1 MLRNLRL
8 AWATATIL
16 LYLAVCLYP
25 FKFDPVRNGA
35 VFKAGEE
42 LSFSSRG
49 LARSIQPPDWLDPV
63 IEDSALEIELEFA
76 ASSSLQSGPARIF
89 SISKDKY
96 SRNLTFGQENSD
108 LVIRV
113 RRPSSN
119 FNGTPPYVIPGVFE
133 NGGWHR
139 VALKIRP
146 STIHIVVDDR
156 TVVQEHFEAQTLKT
170 WDPSFGVVFGNE
182 VGGVRPWLGTIRKA
196 TVRFRGKEIDYVS
209 SHILDIPRYYW
220 RFEEATT
227 DNSIVPRF
235 QQFWARP
242 LNIRDLIGNYLGFI
256 PLGGVVF
263 LLLSKRNSL
272 AGAAIICALTSLF
285 IESSQIFLVDRF
297 PQLTDLFFNCLGGL
311 SGAVIARSVLER
323 LTRK

>member
-1 MLRNLRL
+1 MPRNLRFAL
-8 AWATATIL
+8 GTATIL

-25 FKFDPVRNGA
+25 FRFDPVRNGA
-35 VFKAGEE
+35 VLIAGEE
-42 LSFSSRG
+42 LSFSTQG
-49 LARSIQPPDWLDPV
+49 LARSIQPPDWLDSV
-63 IEDSALEIELEFA
+63 IEDSAVEIELEFA

-89 SISKDKY
+89 SISKDKS
-96 SRNLTFGQENSD
+96 SRNLTFGQEGSD
-108 LVIRV
+108 LIIRV
-113 RRPSSN
+113 RRPSST
-119 FNGTPPYVIPGVFE
+119 FNGVPPYVIPGVFE

-139 VALKIRP
+139 VVLKIQP
-146 STIHIVVDDR
+146 GKIQIVVDGR
-156 TVVQEHFEAQTLKT
+156 TAVQEHFGTQVLEN
-170 WDPSFGVVFGNE
+170 WDPGFGVLFGNE

-209 SHILDIPRYYW
+209 SHILDIPRYLW
-220 RFEEATT
+220 RFENATT

-242 LNIRDLIGNYLGFI
+242 LNIRDLIRNYLGFI

-263 LLLSKRNSL
+263 LLLGKRNSL
-272 AGAAIICALTSLF
+272 AGAATICALTSLF

-297 PQLTDLFFNCLGGL
+297 PQLTDLFFNGLGGL
-311 SGAVIARSVLER
+311 SGTVIARSVLER

>member
-8 AWATATIL
+8 ALGTATIL

-25 FKFDPVRNGA
+25 FRFDPVRNGA

-42 LSFSSRG
+42 LSFSAQG

-63 IEDSALEIELEFA
+63 IEDSAVEIELEFA

-89 SISKDKY
+89 SISKN
-96 SRNLTFGQENSD
+96 SRFRNLTFGQEGSD

-146 STIHIVVDDR
+146 SKIHIVVDDR
-156 TVVQEHFEAQTLKT
+156 TVVQEHFETQTLKN

-196 TVRFRGKEIDYVS
+196 TVRFRGKEINYIS
-209 SHILDIPRYYW
+209 SRILDIPRYYW
-220 RFEEATT
+220 RFETATT
-227 DNSIVPRF
+227 DNSTRF
-235 QQFWARP
+235 HQFWARR
-242 LNIRDLIGNYLGFI
+242 LNILDFILNYLGFI

-263 LLLSKRNSL
+263 LLLSRRNSL

-285 IESSQIFLVDRF
+285 IESSQIFLADRT

-323 LTRK
+323 LIRR